1 MCFWKTFIRGVGD
14 EKGMIGEDKL
24 DPAVFRSLETLVF
37 FLCHTNLQLLWPK
50 SFHISKLNL
59 HNDLQSYCVIKKLQ
73 LME

>member
-1 MCFWKTFIRGVGD
+1 MK
-14 EKGMIGEDKL
+14 KGMIVEDKL

-59 HNDLQSYCVIKKLQ
+59 QNDLQSYCVIKKLQ
-73 LME
+73 LKE